1 VRLVYLLFYPYG
13 GVRMSNYDFE
23 SMFKARRF
31 KVVVPHVPY
40 LPSDQVIQVSY
51 QQIKDD
57 GEFYKYI
64 RLKAFPLD
72 DLSYSYA
79 EAVDVLEIFTSRW
92 QHGRCDPWTEPYA
105 KAVGDPEVTFTLTEF
120 KNNKDADVLLEK
132 FCKNRK
138 RKDGLGGKMFAK
150 TECEDAEDDLLD

>member
-1 VRLVYLLFYPYG
+1 
-13 GVRMSNYDFE
+13 MADCDFE
-23 SMFKARRF
+23 TKFKDRRF
-31 KVVVPHVPY
+31 KVVVPHIPY
-40 LPSDQVIQVSY
+40 LPSDQVVQASY

-64 RLKAFPLD
+64 RLKSFPLD
-72 DLSYSYA
+72 DASYSYA

-92 QHGRCDPWTEPYA
+92 QHTRCDPWTEPYA
-105 KAVGDPEVTFTLTEF
+105 KAMGEPEVTFTLTEF

-138 RKDGLGGKMFAK
+138 RKDGLGGKMFARQDQDD
-150 TECEDAEDDLLD
+150 EEDDPLD